1 MFDQKL
7 IAGML
12 GFNRLIHILLSLALA
27 FACAMVIWDA
37 GDKILQAWHA
47 ESAAQAFFHA
57 FGSMFV
63 LWTLA
68 TLISAEINYLQTGTV
83 SARVFVVVALI
94 FVIRELIVRPLQ
106 TYASSSGKAPPFD
119 PVQYGLLL
127 AALLVIGIVYRLLSD
142 TREHGQMNDNT
153 QINMDA

>member
-1 MFDQKL
+1 MFEQKL

-12 GFNRLIHILLSLALA
+12 GFNRFIHILLSLALA
-27 FACAMVIWDA
+27 IACAMVIWNA
-37 GDKILQAWHA
+37 GGQILHAWQAQ
-47 ESAAQAFFHA
+47 SAAQAFFHA

-94 FVIRELIVRPLQ
+94 YVIRELIVQPLQ
-106 TYASSSGKAPPFD
+106 VITAEPGKVAPFD
-119 PVQYGLLL
+119 PVRYGLLL

-142 TREHGQMNDNT
+142 TRERGQMSDST
-153 QINMDA
+153 RIGLDA